1 MNVSDKKLMQ
11 IIKEELQRNSN
22 RKILEAS
29 IRKISKERKLKLDED
44 EVKKIAELFL
54 EKGNLYRK
62 KG

>member
-22 RKILEAS
+22 RKVLEAS
-29 IRKISKERKLKLDED
+29 IRQISEKHKLKLDED
-44 EVKKIAELFL
+44 EVKKIVELFL